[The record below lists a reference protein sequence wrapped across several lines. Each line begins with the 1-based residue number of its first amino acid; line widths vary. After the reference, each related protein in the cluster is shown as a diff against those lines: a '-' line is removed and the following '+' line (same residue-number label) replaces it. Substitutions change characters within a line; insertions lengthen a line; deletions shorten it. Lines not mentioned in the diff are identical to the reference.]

1 MKILSLAFGFFLLT
15 FTAQAQQYP
24 WRDLT
29 YQEALQQTESKLILL
44 EFYTDW

>member
-1 MKILSLAFGFFLLT
+1 MKKLSLIFGIFFLT

-29 YQEALQQTESKLILL
+29 YQAALQQAESKLILL